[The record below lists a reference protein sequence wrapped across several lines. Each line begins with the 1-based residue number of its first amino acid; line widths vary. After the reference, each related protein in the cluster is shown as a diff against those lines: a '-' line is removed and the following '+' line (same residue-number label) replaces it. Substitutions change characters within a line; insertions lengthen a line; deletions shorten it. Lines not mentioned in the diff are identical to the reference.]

1 MSSDTFNGLMNEAIK
16 RSGISDAELAE
27 QLGFKASNMV
37 TMIRQGVLRLPV
49 DKVFPLLG
57 ILDVDALKLFGLFL
71 KEYRGGAVEFTLH
84 PDKPENP
91 DVAFALRM
99 SFYPAALK
107 RTTLSAET
115 KAVLQYVL
123 DLMNVE
129 APKST

>member
-16 RSGISDAELAE
+16 RSGMSDAELAE

-71 KEYRGGAVEFTLH
+71 KEYREGAVEFTLH
-84 PDKPENP
+84 PDKPGNP

-99 SFYPAALK
+99 SFYPAALR
-107 RTTLSAET
+107 RTTLSVET
-115 KAVLQYVL
+115 KAVLQHVL

-129 APKST
+129 APKQT